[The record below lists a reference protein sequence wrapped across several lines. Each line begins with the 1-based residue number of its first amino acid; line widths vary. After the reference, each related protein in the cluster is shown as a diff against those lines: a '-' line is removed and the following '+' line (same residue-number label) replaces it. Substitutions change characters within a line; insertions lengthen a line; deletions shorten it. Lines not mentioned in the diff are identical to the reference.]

1 MITTV
6 LLLYENMNLLHTV
19 DSANDN
25 AVHVIVHF
33 VVWLV
38 IQACM
43 VVQCWV
49 LPTHLLVLFYLQHS
63 LCGFLY

>member
-1 MITTV
+1 VVSRIWGCRHIIIIIMITTV

-33 VVWLV
+33 VV
-38 IQACM
+38 
-43 VVQCWV
+43 
-49 LPTHLLVLFYLQHS
+49 
-63 LCGFLY
+63 